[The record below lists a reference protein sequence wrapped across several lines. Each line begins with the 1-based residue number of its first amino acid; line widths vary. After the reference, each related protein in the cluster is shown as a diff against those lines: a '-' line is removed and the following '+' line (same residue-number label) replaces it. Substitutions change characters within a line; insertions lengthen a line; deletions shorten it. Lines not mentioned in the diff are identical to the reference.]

1 MATPNDID
9 RLDIE
14 SYVARARRMRSEAT
28 GELIF
33 AAARGVRSLFA
44 ALIKKLTRSISAS
57 PAAQH

>member
-1 MATPNDID
+1 MTREMN

-14 SYVARARRMRSEAT
+14 AHVARARRMRSEAT

-33 AAARGVRSLFA
+33 AAGRLLRRRVA
-44 ALIKKLTRSISAS
+44 ALAARLGRLFHGS

>member
-1 MATPNDID
+1 MSQDID

-14 SYVARARRMRSEAT
+14 ACVARARKMRSEAT

-33 AAARGVRSLFA
+33 AAARGVRSLLS
-44 ALIKKLTRSISAS
+44 ALLGRLGRLFHAG